1 MTLEDASRH
10 LLDVLVSEMQRSID
24 HKLDSLLEGEI
35 LAYVEHRGAILN
47 DDERRLSL
55 QGNGLL
61 SHAMD
66 DVAYAL
72 REKRR

>member
-10 LLDVLVSEMQRSID
+10 LLDVLIGEMQRSID
-24 HKLDSLLEGEI
+24 HKLDHLLEGEI
-35 LAYVEHRGAILN
+35 LAYLEHLGATLN

-72 REKRR
+72 MEQRR